1 MASSWRYT
9 QETDANA
16 KRDASMLPVTD
27 PRVRIANVNVVSS
40 RSGQVQGGGVCVWGE
55 ETTLSSAGELPVVG
69 WYTPDGTAL
78 SYEPSYTLT
87 PEQDITLCALFEGDV
102 FIDLPANAWY
112 LEDVLQAE
120 AMDLVSGM
128 SEAFFEP
135 AGTMNRAM
143 FATLLYQVEG
153 APASE
158 TTGPFADVSPNAWYA
173 NAVNWAYDNGV
184 VHGMSDTEFA
194 PLSNVTREQAATMM
208 VQYLEQQG
216 ITSSAQE
223 PEFTDEGDISEYAR
237 QTLAQAQD
245 LGLVT
250 GYEDGSIRPK
260 NTLTRAEGVALL
272 MNLLDCLEA
281 A

>member
-1 MASSWRYT
+1 MRSISA
-9 QETDANA
+9 
-16 KRDASMLPVTD
+16 
-27 PRVRIANVNVVSS
+27 RIS
-40 RSGQVQGGGVCVWGE
+40 
-55 ETTLSSAGELPVVG
+55 
-69 WYTPDGTAL
+69 
-78 SYEPSYTLT
+78 
-87 PEQDITLCALFEGDV
+87 
-102 FIDLPANAWY
+102 
-112 LEDVLQAE
+112 
-120 AMDLVSGM
+120 
-128 SEAFFEP
+128 
-135 AGTMNRAM
+135 
-143 FATLLYQVEG
+143 
-153 APASE
+153 
-158 TTGPFADVSPNAWYA
+158 
-173 NAVNWAYDNGV
+173 
-184 VHGMSDTEFA
+184 
-194 PLSNVTREQAATMM
+194 ATMM